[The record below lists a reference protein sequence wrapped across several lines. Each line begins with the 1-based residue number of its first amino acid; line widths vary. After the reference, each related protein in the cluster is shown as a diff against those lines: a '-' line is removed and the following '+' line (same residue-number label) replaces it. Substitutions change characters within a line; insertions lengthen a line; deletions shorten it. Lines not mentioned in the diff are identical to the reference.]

1 MIITFKEFKDKVR
14 EDADVC
20 FGSFRF
26 DEADERKGREVSI
39 HRFGKSV
46 QYQFFAASCIFDF
59 PLADSYKMDVYTE
72 HEYYGYGSYYGTY
85 YVKEGTPVDF
95 NANRFFI
102 IAPDFLA
109 DIEKAYKR
117 KNDYKHCCI
126 NNYVISSVSVACATW
141 MRLTDY
147 LKGKNEVEFLDGTI
161 RIGEC
166 EQDEVKLAAKV
177 RKYIGFAEKAFKKYL
192 EKNGLSN
199 EKEYLNM
206 LSRKEAEKK
215 EAEKAAKKAEKARAK
230 ELAYI
235 KEHICVFDK
244 AGEKVDF
251 SADQLICRCLEL
263 GKNHGGIDAKIA
275 EENGVECYEWKDY
288 DGYSKSCNFTM
299 VRRSFTLYLKKGY
312 NIYIVGGLITFVRG
326 EIKRHGVACEWIEQG
341 KAIADIKTVKGFL
354 VRGEHIVAKSL
365 KEAQRISAEKRSKQ
379 ALSLLN
385 ARSKK
390 QLVYQKL
397 GNHMF
402 TFEESLASGNC
413 RPGTQNFKNRYE
425 AAIGHEA
432 TEISLADLRKYGKQ
446 FGLEAYTERVIRYVM
461 NKL

>member
-1 MIITFKEFKDKVR
+1 MIITFKEFKNRVR
-14 EDADVC
+14 KNAHVC

-26 DEADERKGREVSI
+26 DKAHEWKGREFFI
-39 HRFGKSV
+39 HRIGKKE
-46 QYQFFAASCIFDF
+46 QYESGDASFFFAL
-59 PLADSYKMDVYTE
+59 PLSDGYKMDVYTE
-72 HEYYGYGSYYGTY
+72 YERICGEDF
-85 YVKEGTPVDF
+85 VKEDAPVDF
-95 NANRFFI
+95 NANEFFI
-102 IAPDFLA
+102 IAPNFLA

-147 LKGKNEVEFLDGTI
+147 LKGKNEVEFLAGTI

-166 EQDEVKLAAKV
+166 EKDEIKRAAKV
-177 RKYIGFAEKAFKKYL
+177 HKYILLAEKAFKKYL
-192 EKNGLSN
+192 EKNGLAN
-199 EKEYLNM
+199 ENEYLDM
-206 LSRKEAEKK
+206 LARQAAEKK
-215 EAEKAAKKAEKARAK
+215 EADKAAKKAEKARAK

-235 KEHICVFDK
+235 NNQICICDNL
-244 AGEKVDF
+244 GPVDF
-251 SADQLICRCLEL
+251 DMVISLLNT
-263 GKNHGGIDAKIA
+263 GKNIGTLNAHISDK
-275 EENGVECYEWKDY
+275 NGVECSESYDY
-288 DGYSKSCNFTM
+288 DGYSKRCQFTM

-312 NIYIVGGLITFVRG
+312 SIYEVGGLITFVRG
-326 EIKRHGVACEWIEQG
+326 EIKRQGVACEWVEQG
-341 KAIADIKTVKGFL
+341 KAITDIKTVKGFL

-385 ARSKK
+385 ARSKD
-390 QLVYQKL
+390 QLLYQKL

-432 TEISLADLRKYGKQ
+432 TEISLAELRKYGKQ

>member
-14 EDADVC
+14 NTAIVC

-26 DEADERKGREVSI
+26 DEAEETKGREVSI

-46 QYQFFAASCIFDF
+46 QYQFCAASCIFDL

-72 HEYYGYGSYYGTY
+72 HEYYGYGSFYGTY
-85 YVKEGTPVDF
+85 YVKEDTSADF
-95 NANRFFI
+95 NANKFFI
-102 IAPDFLA
+102 IAPNFLA

-147 LKGKNEVEFLDGTI
+147 LKGKNEVEFLDGSI
-161 RIGEC
+161 RIGVC
-166 EQDEVKLAAKV
+166 EKDEMKRAAKV
-177 RKYIGFAEKAFKKYL
+177 HKYIGFAEKAFKKYL
-192 EKNGLSN
+192 EKNGLADGN
-199 EKEYLNM
+199 EYLDM
-206 LSRKEAEKK
+206 LAHKAAEKK

-235 KEHICVFDK
+235 NDHIFIQNKWKSEAYKQVINRLNTGSHLD
-244 AGEKVDF
+244 EL
-251 SADQLICRCLEL
+251 SAYIGR
-263 GKNHGGIDAKIA
+263 
-275 EENGVECYEWKDY
+275 ENGINCYESRDF
-288 DGYSKSCNFTM
+288 DGYSKSCRFPM
-299 VRRSFTLYLKKGY
+299 IRRSFSLYLKKGY
-312 NIYIVGGLITFVRG
+312 NIHIIGGLITFVRG
-326 EIKRHGVACEWIEQG
+326 EIKRQGVACEWVEQG
-341 KAIADIKTVKGFL
+341 RAIDDIETVKGFL

-365 KEAQRISAEKRSKQ
+365 KEAQRINAEKRNKQ

-385 ARSKK
+385 ARSKD

-413 RPGTQNFKNRYE
+413 RPGTQGFKNRYE

-432 TEISLADLRKYGKQ
+432 TEISLADLRKYGKK

>member
-199 EKEYLNM
+199 ENEYLDM

-432 TEISLADLRKYGKQ
+432 TEISLADLRKYGKK
-446 FGLEAYTERVIRYVM
+446 FGLEEYTERVIRYVM
-461 NKL
+461 IKW

>member
-1 MIITFKEFKDKVR
+1 MIITFKEFKNNVR
-14 EDADVC
+14 NNATVF

-26 DEADERKGREVSI
+26 NEADERKGREVSI
-39 HRFGKSV
+39 HRFGDKEQWRCGDASI
-46 QYQFFAASCIFDF
+46 FFRL

-72 HEYYGYGSYYGTY
+72 HDTYFGSHF
-85 YVKEGTPVDF
+85 VKEDAPVDF
-95 NANRFFI
+95 NADTFFI

-141 MRLTDY
+141 MRLTNY
-147 LKGKNEVEFLDGTI
+147 LKGKNEVGLLDGTI
-161 RIGEC
+161 TIGEC
-166 EQDEVKLAAKV
+166 EKDEIKRAAKV
-177 RKYIGFAEKAFKKYL
+177 HKYIGFAEKAFKKYL
-192 EKNGLSN
+192 EKNGIANDS
-199 EKEYLNM
+199 EYLDM
-206 LSRKEAEKK
+206 LSRKAAEKK
-215 EAEKAAKKAEKARAK
+215 EEEKAAKKAAKARAK

-235 KEHICVFDK
+235 NKHIFIEDHVSF
-244 AGEKVDF
+244 AGFVMAI
-251 SADQLICRCLEL
+251 SLLNI
-263 GKNHGGIDAKIA
+263 GKNVGTLNAHISDK
-275 EENGVECYEWKDY
+275 NGVECSESYDY
-288 DGYSKSCNFTM
+288 NGYSKRCKFTM
-299 VRRSFTLYLKKGY
+299 MRRSFTLNLKKGY
-312 NIYIVGGLITFVRG
+312 SIYNVGGLITFVRG
-326 EIKRHGVACEWIEQG
+326 EIKRQGMACEWIEQG
-341 KAIADIKTVKGFL
+341 KAITDIETVRGFL

-365 KEAQRISAEKRSKQ
+365 KEAQRINAEKRNKQ

-385 ARSKK
+385 ARSKD

-432 TEISLADLRKYGKQ
+432 TEISLADLRKYGKK
-446 FGLEAYTERVIRYVM
+446 FGLEEYTERVIRYVM
-461 NKL
+461 NRL

>member
-1 MIITFKEFKDKVR
+1 MIITFKEFKNKVR
-14 EDADVC
+14 KNAHVY

-26 DEADERKGREVSI
+26 DKADELGREFII
-39 HRFGKSV
+39 HRIGKKE
-46 QYQFFAASCIFDF
+46 QYESGDASFFFAL
-59 PLADSYKMDVYTE
+59 PLSDGYKMDAYTE
-72 HEYYGYGSYYGTY
+72 FDRKYCEDF
-85 YVKEGTPVDF
+85 VKENAPVDF
-95 NANRFFI
+95 DANRFVI
-102 IAPDFLA
+102 IAPNFLA

-126 NNYVISSVSVACATW
+126 NNHVISSVSVACATW

-177 RKYIGFAEKAFKKYL
+177 HKYIGFAEKAFKKYL
-192 EKNGLSN
+192 EKNGLAN
-199 EKEYLNM
+199 ENAYLDM
-206 LSRKEAEKK
+206 LARKEAEKK
-215 EAEKAAKKAEKARAK
+215 EEEKAAKKAEKARAK

-235 KEHICVFDK
+235 NEHIFIQNKRKSEAYKQVINRLNTGSHLD
-244 AGEKVDF
+244 
-251 SADQLICRCLEL
+251 EL
-263 GKNHGGIDAKIA
+263 NAYIGRGNGI
-275 EENGVECYEWKDY
+275 NCYESRDF
-288 DGYSKSCNFTM
+288 DGYSKSCRFPM
-299 VRRSFTLYLKKGY
+299 IRRSFSLYLKKGY
-312 NIYIVGGLITFVRG
+312 NIYIIGGLITFVRG
-326 EIKRHGVACEWIEQG
+326 EIKRQGVACEWVEQG
-341 KAIADIKTVKGFL
+341 KAIADIETVKGFL

-365 KEAQRISAEKRSKQ
+365 KEAQRISAEKRNKQ

-385 ARSKK
+385 ARSKD

-413 RPGTQNFKNRYE
+413 RPGTQNFKNLYE

-432 TEISLADLRKYGKQ
+432 TDISLADLRKYGKK
-446 FGLEAYTERVIRYVM
+446 FGLEEYTERVIRYVM
-461 NKL
+461 NRL

>member
-1 MIITFKEFKDKVR
+1 MIITFKEFKNKVR

-26 DEADERKGREVSI
+26 DEADEHKGREVSI
-39 HRFGKSV
+39 HPFGMDERV
-46 QYQFFAASCIFDF
+46 RWGVASCCFFDL
-59 PLADSYKMDVYTE
+59 PLADSYKMNVYTE
-72 HEYYGYGSYYGTY
+72 REFYFGHYF
-85 YVKEGTPVDF
+85 VKEDASVDF
-95 NANRFFI
+95 NADEFFI
-102 IAPDFLA
+102 IAPNFLA

-141 MRLTDY
+141 MRCTDY
-147 LKGKNEVEFLDGTI
+147 LKGKNEVEFLGGSI

-166 EQDEVKLAAKV
+166 EKDAIKRAAKV
-177 RKYIGFAEKAFKKYL
+177 HKYIGFAERAFKKYL
-192 EKNGLSN
+192 EKNSLAN
-199 EKEYLNM
+199 ENEYLDM
-206 LSRKEAEKK
+206 LARKAAEKK
-215 EAEKAAKKAEKARAK
+215 EEEKAAKKAAKARAK

-235 KEHICVFDK
+235 NAQICICDNL
-244 AGEKVDF
+244 GPVDF
-251 SADQLICRCLEL
+251 DMVISLLNT
-263 GKNHGGIDAKIA
+263 GKNIGTLNAHISDK
-275 EENGVECYEWKDY
+275 NGVECSESYDY
-288 DGYSKSCNFTM
+288 DGYSKRCKFTM
-299 VRRSFTLYLKKGY
+299 VRRSFTLNLKKGY
-312 NIYIVGGLITFVRG
+312 SIYEVGGLITFVRG
-326 EIKRHGVACEWIEQG
+326 EIKRQGVACEWIEQG
-341 KAIADIKTVKGFL
+341 KAITDIKTVKGFL

-365 KEAQRISAEKRSKQ
+365 KEAQRISAEKRNKQ

-385 ARSKK
+385 ARSKD

-432 TEISLADLRKYGKQ
+432 TEISLADLRKYGKK
-446 FGLEAYTERVIRYVM
+446 FGLEEYTERVIRYVM

>member
-1 MIITFKEFKDKVR
+1 MIITFKEFKDNVLNN
-14 EDADVC
+14 ATVC

-26 DEADERKGREVSI
+26 DEADEHKGREVSF
-39 HRFGKSV
+39 RGFGKNE
-46 QYQFFAASCIFDF
+46 QYRYGDASFFFNL

-72 HEYYGYGSYYGTY
+72 FGSSFASNF
-85 YVKEGTPVDF
+85 VKEDAPVNF
-95 NANRFFI
+95 NADTFFI
-102 IAPDFLA
+102 NAPSLFA

-166 EQDEVKLAAKV
+166 EQDEAKLTAKV
-177 RKYIGFAEKAFKKYL
+177 RRYIGFAEKAFKKYL
-192 EKNGLSN
+192 EKNGLADGN
-199 EKEYLNM
+199 EYLDM
-206 LSRKEAEKK
+206 LARKAAEKK

-235 KEHICVFDK
+235 NEHIFIQNKWKSEAYKQVINRLNTGSHLD
-244 AGEKVDF
+244 EL
-251 SADQLICRCLEL
+251 SAYIGR
-263 GKNHGGIDAKIA
+263 
-275 EENGVECYEWKDY
+275 ENGINCYESRDF
-288 DGYSKSCNFTM
+288 DGYSKSCRFPM
-299 VRRSFTLYLKKGY
+299 IRRSFSLYLKKGY
-312 NIYIVGGLITFVRG
+312 NIHIIGGLITFVHG
-326 EIKRHGVACEWIEQG
+326 EIKRQGVACEWIEQG
-341 KAIADIKTVKGFL
+341 KAIDDIETVKGFL
-354 VRGEHIVAKSL
+354 VKGEHIVAKSL
-365 KEAQRISAEKRSKQ
+365 KEAQRINAEKRNKQ

-385 ARSKK
+385 ARSKN

-397 GNHMF
+397 GHHMF

-432 TEISLADLRKYGKQ
+432 TEISLADLRKYGKK
-446 FGLEAYTERVIRYVM
+446 FGLEEYTERVIRYVM
-461 NKL
+461 NRL

>member
-1 MIITFKEFKDKVR
+1 MIITFKEFKTKVR
-14 EDADVC
+14 NTASVC

-26 DEADERKGREVSI
+26 DKADERKGREISI
-39 HRFGKSV
+39 HRFGKDE
-46 QYQFFAASCIFDF
+46 QYRYGEASIFFNL
-59 PLADSYKMDVYTE
+59 PLSDGYKMDVYTE

-85 YVKEGTPVDF
+85 YVKEDTPVDF
-95 NANRFFI
+95 NANTFFI
-102 IAPDFLA
+102 IAPDFIA
-109 DIEKAYKR
+109 DIERAYKR

-166 EQDEVKLAAKV
+166 EQDEAKLAAKV

-192 EKNGLSN
+192 EKNGLAN
-199 EKEYLNM
+199 ENEYLDM
-206 LSRKEAEKK
+206 LARKEAEKK
-215 EAEKAAKKAEKARAK
+215 EEEKAAKKAAKARAK

-235 KEHICVFDK
+235 NNQICICDNL
-244 AGEKVDF
+244 GPVDF
-251 SADQLICRCLEL
+251 DMVISLLNT
-263 GKNHGGIDAKIA
+263 GKNIGTLNAHISDK
-275 EENGVECYEWKDY
+275 NGVECSESYDY
-288 DGYSKSCNFTM
+288 DGYSKRCQFTM
-299 VRRSFTLYLKKGY
+299 VRRSFTLNLKKGY
-312 NIYIVGGLITFVRG
+312 SIYEVGGLITFVRG
-326 EIKRHGVACEWIEQG
+326 EIKHQGVACEWIEQG

-379 ALSLLN
+379 ALCLLN
-385 ARSKK
+385 ARSKN

-413 RPGTQNFKNRYE
+413 RPGTQNFKNLYE

-432 TEISLADLRKYGKQ
+432 TEISLADLRKYGKK
-446 FGLEAYTERVIRYVM
+446 FGLEEYTERVIRYVM
-461 NKL
+461 NRL

>member
-1 MIITFKEFKDKVR
+1 MIITFKEFKNRVR
-14 EDADVC
+14 KNAYVR

-26 DEADERKGREVSI
+26 DKADELGREFFI
-39 HRFGKSV
+39 HRIGKKEQYDSV
-46 QYQFFAASCIFDF
+46 DASFFFAL
-59 PLADSYKMDVYTE
+59 PLSDGYKMDVYTDYDRKYCE
-72 HEYYGYGSYYGTY
+72 DF
-85 YVKEGTPVDF
+85 VKEDAPVDF
-95 NANRFFI
+95 DANSFVI
-102 IAPDFLA
+102 IAPNFLA

-166 EQDEVKLAAKV
+166 EKDEVKLAAKV
-177 RKYIGFAEKAFKKYL
+177 HKYIGFAEKSFKKYL
-192 EKNGLSN
+192 EKNGLAN
-199 EKEYLNM
+199 ENEYLDM
-206 LSRKEAEKK
+206 LARKAAEKK
-215 EAEKAAKKAEKARAK
+215 DEEKAAKKAEKARAK

-235 KEHICVFDK
+235 NDHIFIQNKRNSEAYKQVINRLNTGSHID
-244 AGEKVDF
+244 EL
-251 SADQLICRCLEL
+251 SAYIGR
-263 GKNHGGIDAKIA
+263 GNGI
-275 EENGVECYEWKDY
+275 NCYESRDF
-288 DGYSKSCNFTM
+288 DGYSKSCRFPM
-299 VRRSFTLYLKKGY
+299 IRRSFSLYLKKGY
-312 NIYIVGGLITFVRG
+312 NIHIIGGLITFVRG
-326 EIKRHGVACEWIEQG
+326 EIKRQGVACEWVEQG
-341 KAIADIKTVKGFL
+341 KAIADIDTVKGFL

-365 KEAQRISAEKRSKQ
+365 KDAQRISAEKRNKQ

-385 ARSKK
+385 ARSKD

-413 RPGTQNFKNRYE
+413 RPGTQNFKNLYE

-432 TEISLADLRKYGKQ
+432 TEISLANLRKYGKK
-446 FGLEAYTERVIRYVM
+446 FGLEEYTERVIRYVM
-461 NKL
+461 NRL

>member
-1 MIITFKEFKDKVR
+1 MIITFKEFKNNVR
-14 EDADVC
+14 NNATVF

-26 DEADERKGREVSI
+26 SEADEHKGREVSI
-39 HRFGKSV
+39 HRFGNKEQWRCGDASI
-46 QYQFFAASCIFDF
+46 FFRL
-59 PLADSYKMDVYTE
+59 PLADSYKMDVYSE
-72 HEYYGYGSYYGTY
+72 HDTYFGSHF
-85 YVKEGTPVDF
+85 VKEDAPVDF
-95 NANRFFI
+95 NADTFFI
-102 IAPDFLA
+102 IAPTFFA

-147 LKGKNEVEFLDGTI
+147 LKGKNEVDLLEGSI

-166 EQDEVKLAAKV
+166 EKDEAKLTAKV
-177 RKYIGFAEKAFKKYL
+177 RKYIGFAERAFKKYL
-192 EKNGLSN
+192 EKNGLAN
-199 EKEYLNM
+199 ENEYLSM
-206 LSRKEAEKK
+206 LARKAAEKK
-215 EAEKAAKKAEKARAK
+215 EEEKAAKKAAKARAK

-235 KEHICVFDK
+235 NRHIFIEDRTSF
-244 AGEKVDF
+244 AGFVMVI
-251 SADQLICRCLEL
+251 SLLNI
-263 GKNHGGIDAKIA
+263 GKNVGTFNAHISDK
-275 EENGVECYEWKDY
+275 NGVECSESYDY
-288 DGYSKSCNFTM
+288 DGYSKKCNFTM

-312 NIYIVGGLITFVRG
+312 NIYNVGGLITFVRG
-326 EIKRHGVACEWIEQG
+326 EIKRQGVACEWIEQG

-365 KEAQRISAEKRSKQ
+365 KEAQRISAEKRNKQ
-379 ALSLLN
+379 ALSLMN
-385 ARSKK
+385 ARNDNKLSF
-390 QLVYQKL
+390 QKL
-397 GNHMF
+397 IGHMF

-432 TEISLADLRKYGKQ
+432 TEISLADLRKYGKK

>member
-1 MIITFKEFKDKVR
+1 MIITFKEFKDNVR
-14 EDADVC
+14 NNAIVC

-26 DEADERKGREVSI
+26 DEAEETKGREVSI
-39 HRFGKSV
+39 HRFGKST
-46 QYQFFAASCIFDF
+46 QYQFCDASCIFDL
-59 PLADSYKMDVYTE
+59 PLVDSYKMDVYTE

-85 YVKEGTPVDF
+85 YVKEDTPVDF
-95 NANRFFI
+95 AANKFFI
-102 IAPDFLA
+102 IAPDFLV

-147 LKGKNEVEFLDGTI
+147 LKGKNEVEFLDGSI
-161 RIGEC
+161 RIGAC
-166 EQDEVKLAAKV
+166 EQDEAKLMAKV
-177 RKYIGFAEKAFKKYL
+177 RKYIGFAERAFKKYL
-192 EKNGLSN
+192 EKNGLAN
-199 EKEYLNM
+199 ENEYLDM
-206 LSRKEAEKK
+206 LARKAAEKK
-215 EAEKAAKKAEKARAK
+215 EAEKAEKKAEKARAK

-235 KEHICVFDK
+235 NDHIFIQNKRNSEAYKQVINRLNTGSHLD
-244 AGEKVDF
+244 EL
-251 SADQLICRCLEL
+251 SAYIGR
-263 GKNHGGIDAKIA
+263 
-275 EENGVECYEWKDY
+275 ENGINWYESMEF
-288 DGYSKSCNFTM
+288 DGYSKSCRFPM
-299 VRRSFTLYLKKGY
+299 IRRSFSLYLKKGY
-312 NIYIVGGLITFVRG
+312 NIHIIGGLITFVRG
-326 EIKRHGVACEWIEQG
+326 EIKRQGVACEWIEQG
-341 KAIADIKTVKGFL
+341 KAIDDIETVKGFL

-365 KEAQRISAEKRSKQ
+365 KEAQRINAEKRNKQ

-385 ARSKK
+385 ARSKD

-432 TEISLADLRKYGKQ
+432 TEISLADLRKYGKK
-446 FGLEAYTERVIRYVM
+446 FGLEEYTERVIRYVM
-461 NKL
+461 NRL

>member
-1 MIITFKEFKDKVR
+1 MIITFKEFKNNVR
-14 EDADVC
+14 NNATVF

-26 DEADERKGREVSI
+26 SEADERKGREVSI
-39 HRFGKSV
+39 HRFGNKEQWRSGDASI
-46 QYQFFAASCIFDF
+46 FFRL
-59 PLADSYKMDVYTE
+59 PLADGYKMDVYSE
-72 HEYYGYGSYYGTY
+72 HDTYFGSHF
-85 YVKEGTPVDF
+85 VKEAAPVDF
-95 NANRFFI
+95 DADKFFI

-141 MRLTDY
+141 MRLTNY
-147 LKGKNEVEFLDGTI
+147 LKGKNEVDLLEGTI

-166 EQDEVKLAAKV
+166 EKDEIKRAAKV
-177 RKYIGFAEKAFKKYL
+177 HKYIGFAEKAFKKYL
-192 EKNGLSN
+192 EKKRLANGN
-199 EKEYLNM
+199 EYLDM
-206 LSRKEAEKK
+206 LARKAAEKK
-215 EAEKAAKKAEKARAK
+215 EEEKAAKKAAKARAK

-235 KEHICVFDK
+235 NRHIFIEDRVSF
-244 AGEKVDF
+244 AGFVMVI
-251 SADQLICRCLEL
+251 SLLNI
-263 GKNHGGIDAKIA
+263 GKNVGTLNAHISDK
-275 EENGVECYEWKDY
+275 NGVECSESYDY
-288 DGYSKSCNFTM
+288 DGYSKRCKFTM
-299 VRRSFTLYLKKGY
+299 VRRSFTLNLKKGY
-312 NIYIVGGLITFVRG
+312 SIYEVGGLITFVRG
-326 EIKRHGVACEWIEQG
+326 EIKRSGMACEWIEQG
-341 KAIADIKTVKGFL
+341 KAITDIKTVKGFL

-365 KEAQRISAEKRSKQ
+365 KEAQRINAEKRNKQ

-385 ARSKK
+385 ARSKG

-432 TEISLADLRKYGKQ
+432 TEISLADLRKYGKL
-446 FGLEAYTERVIRYVM
+446 FGLQEYTERVIRYVM
-461 NKL
+461 NRL

>member
-1 MIITFKEFKDKVR
+1 MIITYKEFKDKVR
-14 EDADVC
+14 ENADVC

-39 HRFGKSV
+39 HPLGMDERVRWGVAS
-46 QYQFFAASCIFDF
+46 YCFFDL

-72 HEYYGYGSYYGTY
+72 REFYFGRYF
-85 YVKEGTPVDF
+85 VKEDASVYF
-95 NANRFFI
+95 NADEFFI
-102 IAPDFLA
+102 IAPNFLA

-141 MRLTDY
+141 IRLTDY
-147 LKGKNEVEFLDGTI
+147 LKGKNEVEFLHGTI

-166 EQDEVKLAAKV
+166 EQDEAKLTAKV

-192 EKNGLSN
+192 EKNGLAN
-199 EKEYLNM
+199 ENEYLDM
-206 LSRKEAEKK
+206 LARQEAEKK
-215 EAEKAAKKAEKARAK
+215 EEEKAAKKAAKERAK
-230 ELAYI
+230 EQAYI

-244 AGEKVDF
+244 AGEKVNF

-288 DGYSKSCNFTM
+288 DGYSKRCNFTM

-365 KEAQRISAEKRSKQ
+365 KEAQRISAEKRNKQ
-379 ALSLLN
+379 TLSLLN
-385 ARSKK
+385 ARSKG

-432 TEISLADLRKYGKQ
+432 TEISLADLRKYGKK
-446 FGLEAYTERVIRYVM
+446 FGLEEYTERVIRYVM

>member
-1 MIITFKEFKDKVR
+1 MIIIFKEFKDNVR
-14 EDADVC
+14 NNATVC

-26 DEADERKGREVSI
+26 DEADEHKGREVSF
-39 HRFGKSV
+39 RGFGKNE
-46 QYQFFAASCIFDF
+46 QYRYGDASFFFNL
-59 PLADSYKMDVYTE
+59 PLADSYKLDVYTE
-72 HEYYGYGSYYGTY
+72 FGSSFASNF
-85 YVKEGTPVDF
+85 VKEDAPVNF
-95 NANRFFI
+95 NADTFFI
-102 IAPDFLA
+102 NAPCLFA

-126 NNYVISSVSVACATW
+126 NNCVISSVSVACATW
-141 MRLTDY
+141 IRLTDY

-166 EQDEVKLAAKV
+166 EQDEAKLTAKV
-177 RKYIGFAEKAFKKYL
+177 RRYIGFAEKAFKKYL
-192 EKNGLSN
+192 EKNGLASEN
-199 EKEYLNM
+199 EYLDM
-206 LSRKEAEKK
+206 LARQAAEKK
-215 EAEKAAKKAEKARAK
+215 EAEKAEKKAEKARAK

-235 KEHICVFDK
+235 NDHIFIQNKQNNSEAYKQVINRLNTGSHLD
-244 AGEKVDF
+244 EL
-251 SADQLICRCLEL
+251 SAYIGR
-263 GKNHGGIDAKIA
+263 
-275 EENGVECYEWKDY
+275 ENGINCYEVRDF
-288 DGYSKSCNFTM
+288 DGYSKSCRFSM
-299 VRRSFTLYLKKGY
+299 IRRSFSLYLKKGY

-326 EIKRHGVACEWIEQG
+326 EIKRSGVACEWIEQG

-365 KEAQRISAEKRSKQ
+365 KEAQRINAEKRSKQ

-385 ARSKK
+385 ARSKD

-413 RPGTQNFKNRYE
+413 RPGTQGFKNRYE

-432 TEISLADLRKYGKQ
+432 TEISLADLRKYGKK

>member
-199 EKEYLNM
+199 ENEYLDM

-385 ARSKK
+385 ARSKD
-390 QLVYQKL
+390 QLVYHKL

-432 TEISLADLRKYGKQ
+432 TEISLADLRKYGKK
-446 FGLEAYTERVIRYVM
+446 FGLEEYTERVIRYVM

>member
-147 LKGKNEVEFLDGTI
+147 LNGKNEVEFLDGTI

-199 EKEYLNM
+199 ENEYLDM

-379 ALSLLN
+379 ALCLLN
-385 ARSKK
+385 ARSKN

-432 TEISLADLRKYGKQ
+432 TEISLADLRKYGKK
-446 FGLEAYTERVIRYVM
+446 FGLEEYTERVIRYVM

>member
-1 MIITFKEFKDKVR
+1 MIITFKEFKDNVR
-14 EDADVC
+14 NNATVC

-26 DEADERKGREVSI
+26 DEADERKGREVSF
-39 HRFGKSV
+39 RGFGKNE
-46 QYQFFAASCIFDF
+46 QYRYSDASFFFNL

-72 HEYYGYGSYYGTY
+72 FGSSFSSNF
-85 YVKEGTPVDF
+85 VKEDAPVDF
-95 NANRFFI
+95 NADTFFI
-102 IAPDFLA
+102 NAPSFIA

-192 EKNGLSN
+192 EKNGLAN
-199 EKEYLNM
+199 ENEYLDM
-206 LSRKEAEKK
+206 LARQAAEKK
-215 EAEKAAKKAEKARAK
+215 EAEKTAKKAAKARAK

-235 KEHICVFDK
+235 NNQICICDNL
-244 AGEKVDF
+244 GPVDF
-251 SADQLICRCLEL
+251 DMVISLLNT
-263 GKNHGGIDAKIA
+263 GKNIGTLNAHISDK
-275 EENGVECYEWKDY
+275 NGVECSESYDY
-288 DGYSKSCNFTM
+288 DGYSKRCQFTM
-299 VRRSFTLYLKKGY
+299 VRRSFTLNLKKGY
-312 NIYIVGGLITFVRG
+312 SIYEVGGLITFVRG
-326 EIKRHGVACEWIEQG
+326 EIKRQGVACEWIEQG
-341 KAIADIKTVKGFL
+341 KAITDIKTVKGFL

-385 ARSKK
+385 ARSKN

-432 TEISLADLRKYGKQ
+432 NEISLADLRKYGKK
-446 FGLEAYTERVIRYVM
+446 FGLEEYTERVIRYVM

>member
-1 MIITFKEFKDKVR
+1 MIITFKEFKDNVR
-14 EDADVC
+14 NNATVC

-26 DEADERKGREVSI
+26 DEEDERKGREVSL
-39 HRFGKSV
+39 HGFGKNE
-46 QYQFFAASCIFDF
+46 QYRYGDASFFLNL

-72 HEYYGYGSYYGTY
+72 FGSSFASNF
-85 YVKEGTPVDF
+85 VKEDAPVNF
-95 NANRFFI
+95 NADTFFI
-102 IAPDFLA
+102 NAPSFLA

-147 LKGKNEVEFLDGTI
+147 LNGKNEVEFLDGTI

-166 EQDEVKLAAKV
+166 EQDEVKLTAKV

-192 EKNGLSN
+192 EKNGLAN
-199 EKEYLNM
+199 ENEYLDM
-206 LSRKEAEKK
+206 LARKEAEKK
-215 EAEKAAKKAEKARAK
+215 EEEKAAKKAAKARAK

-235 KEHICVFDK
+235 NNQICICDNL
-244 AGEKVDF
+244 GPVDF
-251 SADQLICRCLEL
+251 DMVISLLNT
-263 GKNHGGIDAKIA
+263 GKNIGTLNAHISDK
-275 EENGVECYEWKDY
+275 NGVECSESYDY
-288 DGYSKSCNFTM
+288 DGYSKRCQFTM
-299 VRRSFTLYLKKGY
+299 VRRSFTLNLKKGY
-312 NIYIVGGLITFVRG
+312 SIYEVGGLITFVRG
-326 EIKRHGVACEWIEQG
+326 EIKRQGVACEWIEQG
-341 KAIADIKTVKGFL
+341 KAITDIKTVKGFL

-385 ARSKK
+385 ARSKN

-432 TEISLADLRKYGKQ
+432 TEISLADLRKYGKK
-446 FGLEAYTERVIRYVM
+446 FGLEEYTERVIRYVM
-461 NKL
+461 NRL